1 MPTGQTN
8 EGISSSEGPSSKMTI
23 AHLKLMKD
31 CPVHN
36 VLNMLMVLCWA
47 TFITLLTYMEPTG
60 HSLVWLNHFL

>member
-1 MPTGQTN
+1 
-8 EGISSSEGPSSKMTI
+8 MTL

-60 HSLVWLNHFL
+60 HSLAWLNHFLRFGSQGT